1 MEKINFEPGPLH
13 CDVENVA
20 VYPISSLNPCLPF
33 VKHILGSTV
42 PAQITKQITPLKHN
56 LC

>member
-33 VKHILGSTV
+33 VEHILGSTA